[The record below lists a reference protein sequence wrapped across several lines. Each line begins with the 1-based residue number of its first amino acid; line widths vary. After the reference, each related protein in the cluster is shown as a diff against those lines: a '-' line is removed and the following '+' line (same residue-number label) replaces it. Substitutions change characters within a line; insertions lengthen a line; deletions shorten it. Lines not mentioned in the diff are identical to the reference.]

1 MKDLHLT
8 IGHNV
13 AGVPTHNTGDVCRAC
28 AGVLGIEAFTAVQCL
43 GVWRGEAE
51 ASTRVEICAVSE
63 AEAARIWQL
72 LPDLAAVLGQV
83 EIMAEVMP
91 SRVRF
96 VQASASTG
104 AKTA

>member
-28 AGVLGIEAFTAVQCL
+28 AGVLGIEAFTATQCL

-51 ASTRVEICAVSE
+51 ASTRIEVCAVDE
-63 AEAARIWQL
+63 AEAARIWAL
-72 LPDLAAVLGQV
+72 LPDLAAALDQV
-83 EIMAEVMP
+83 EIMAEVAP

-96 VQASASTG
+96 VSAAVSE
-104 AKTA
+104 AARTA